1 MTAMRFVVRTML
13 TLLAGATGTAAVAE
27 WRVAR
32 SAHFVVYS
40 DDSEA
45 GIRDL
50 ATRLERFDA
59 VVRRLHKLEEVPG
72 QSSNPV
78 TIYVLPSVAAVQKL
92 SGRTDNVAGFY
103 VPRASGSV
111 AFTPRRGAGDGGD
124 NTLKPQNVLFHEYA
138 HHLLLGN
145 STIAYPAWF
154 TEGYAE
160 FVSTTR
166 LDKTSATIGIAAQ
179 HRAYSLLATS
189 GISIERL
196 FDPRPHKL
204 TDVER
209 AGIYGRGWLLTHYII
224 FDQQRMDKFKQ
235 YLALM
240 NAGTPSIEAATKAF
254 GDLKQLN
261 RELDRY
267 LAASR
272 IPALTM
278 HYANLPAVQVTV
290 APLSPG
296 ARALMD
302 YRMQSESGVNAR
314 TAPALYARAA
324 KDAAPFATDPVAQA
338 WLAEMAYDARRDDEA
353 EAAADRALAAD
364 ARSTQALI
372 YKAMIRLRRAAVA
385 RSTDPK
391 VWAEARSW
399 VVKANRL
406 DPDNAEALVLFY
418 RSFMMQRRPPTESAT
433 RGLERAFELMPQD
446 RQLRLALVRQKLAE
460 KNLSAAKAMLRPLAY
475 DPHTAPDSPAVRLL
489 ARLDAAVDPAAVQT
503 ALGEGEG
510 GAEEQQ

>member
-1 MTAMRFVVRTML
+1 MMSVAR
-13 TLLAGATGTAAVAE
+13 LAYRLIAGLALATGGAASAE

-32 SAHFVVYS
+32 STHFVVYS

-59 VVRRLHKLEEVPG
+59 IVRRLHKLEEVPG

-78 TIYVLPSVAAVQKL
+78 TIYVLPTVSAVQKL
-92 SGRTDNVAGFY
+92 SGRSDNVAGFY

-111 AFTPRRGAGDGGD
+111 AFTPRRGSGDGGD
-124 NTLKPQNVLFHEYA
+124 NDLKPQTVLFHEYG

-166 LDKTSATIGIAAQ
+166 LDKTSATIGVAAQ
-179 HRAYSLLATS
+179 HRAYSLLGTS

-196 FDPRPHKL
+196 FDPRAHKL
-204 TDVER
+204 SDVER

-224 FDQQRMDKFKQ
+224 FDQQRMTRFRQ

-240 NAGTPSIEAATKAF
+240 NAGTPSVEAATKAF

-261 RELDRY
+261 RDLDRY
-267 LAASR
+267 LAASK
-272 IPALTM
+272 IPGMTM
-278 HYANLPAVQVTV
+278 YYANLPEVKVTV
-290 APLSPG
+290 VPLSPG
-296 ARALMD
+296 ARALMS
-302 YRMQSESGVNAR
+302 YRMQSERGVNLK
-314 TAPALYARAA
+314 TATPLYAKAA
-324 KDAAPFATDPVAQA
+324 AEAARYPADPLAQA

-353 EAAADRALAAD
+353 EAAADRALAVDPA
-364 ARSTQALI
+364 SSQALI
-372 YKAMIRLRRAAVA
+372 YKAMVRLRRAAAA
-385 RSTDPK
+385 RSADPK

-406 DPDNAEALVLFY
+406 DPDSAEPLALFY
-418 RSFMMQRRPPTESAT
+418 RSFLMQRRAPTDSAT

-446 RQLRLALVRQKLAE
+446 RQLRLALVRQKLMA
-460 KNLSAAKAMLRPLAY
+460 KDLVGAKAMLRPLAY
-475 DPHTAPDSPAVRLL
+475 DPHTSPDSPAVKLL
-489 ARLDAAVDPAAVQT
+489 ARLDAAADPAAVQT
-503 ALGEGEG
+503 AAKTEED
-510 GAEEQQ
+510 AEE